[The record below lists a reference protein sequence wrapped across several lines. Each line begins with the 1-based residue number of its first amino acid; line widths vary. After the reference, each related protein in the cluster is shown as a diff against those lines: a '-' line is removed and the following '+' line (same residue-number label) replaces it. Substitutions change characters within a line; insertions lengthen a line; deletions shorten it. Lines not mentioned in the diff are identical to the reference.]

1 MQNLS
6 TEQRHYHLRHRI
18 HREHITQTKA
28 KDAHK
33 IQIELKFNKQT
44 VIESNIA
51 NAGSKLKLKIKIK
64 IEVRHAR

>member
-6 TEQRHYHLRHRI
+6 TKQRHYHLRHRI
-18 HREHITQTKA
+18 HREHITQTEA

-33 IQIELKFNKQT
+33 IQIQLKFNKQQ

-51 NAGSKLKLKIKIK
+51 NARSTLKFQIKIK
-64 IEVRHAR
+64 IQLRHAR